1 MPACTD
7 FSEHIIHRNKTENK
21 TGMKKKLLNIAIA
34 ASAVL
39 FASGCSEN
47 ATEDFTDRL
56 HDLIDRTEEKIN
68 SLSDRSSESW
78 KDTEKEFNRLVD
90 EYEKNIDKFTRKQ
103 KRKIENSE

>member
-68 SLSDRSSESW
+68 SQIAVVEHLC
-78 KDTEKEFNRLVD
+78 KTVD
-90 EYEKNIDKFTRKQ
+90 GVGFADVVQQNN
-103 KRKIENSE
+103 NSCHSA